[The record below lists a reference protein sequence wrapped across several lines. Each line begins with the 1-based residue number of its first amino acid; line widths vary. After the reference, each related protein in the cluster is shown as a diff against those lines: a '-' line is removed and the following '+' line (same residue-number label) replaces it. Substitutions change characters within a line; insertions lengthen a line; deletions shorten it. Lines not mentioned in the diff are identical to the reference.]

1 MPETNAIR
9 PEIKGLFETV
19 KQQAHQYQEAFDRL
33 EYVYSHYQQLV
44 SDLENLSE
52 KFQTRINNEIF
63 NLKQKYDN
71 ITKIL
76 TIETNKTIEKYSEL
90 QDLKTLQDSYQA
102 ALNSISLMNSK
113 LDTSIK
119 NLEKNEENF
128 EREITIFKNKTNEEI
143 QNFINDATVKIQD
156 ISNKVYENKEIEIK
170 NIQRAFDLRLIK
182 LENSMWAINDK
193 LNYEIETINK
203 ELSIFRDISNKLHIK
218 LDKLQNQQ
226 FDKIKEDIS
235 KLELEIANINSQL
248 YTLENK
254 TKSSKNLLQKDLPD
268 DTKMITAYFGR
279 DYEDEFN
286 KLISQV
292 KKIENE
298 LINSENK
305 NKILLTISI
314 TSISLAAISIIL
326 SFVL

>member
-33 EYVYSHYQQLV
+33 EHVYSHYKELV

-102 ALNSISLMNSK
+102 ALNSINLMISK
-113 LDTSIK
+113 IDTSIK

-128 EREITIFKNKTNEEI
+128 EREITIFKNKTNEEV
-143 QNFINDATVKIQD
+143 QKFIDDATKKIQD
-156 ISNKVYENKEIEIK
+156 ISNKVYEKKEIEIK

-182 LENSMWAINDK
+182 LENSMWSINDK
-193 LNYEIETINK
+193 INYEIETINK

-235 KLELEIANINSQL
+235 KLELEIANLNSQL
-248 YTLENK
+248 YSLENK
-254 TKSSKNLLQKDLPD
+254 ISNSKKLLGKELPD

-286 KLISQV
+286 RLISQV
-292 KKIENE
+292 KKIEIE

-305 NKILLTISI
+305 NKILLTIAI

>member
-33 EYVYSHYQQLV
+33 EHVYSHYQQLV

-102 ALNSISLMNSK
+102 ALNSINLMISK
-113 LDTSIK
+113 IDTSIK

-128 EREITIFKNKTNEEI
+128 EREITIFKNKTNEEV
-143 QNFINDATVKIQD
+143 QKFIDDATKKIQD
-156 ISNKVYENKEIEIK
+156 ISNKVYEKKEIEIK

-182 LENSMWAINDK
+182 LENSMWSINDK
-193 LNYEIETINK
+193 INYEIETINK

-235 KLELEIANINSQL
+235 KLELEIANLNSQL
-248 YTLENK
+248 YSLENK
-254 TKSSKNLLQKDLPD
+254 TSNSKELLGKELPD

-286 KLISQV
+286 RLISQV

-305 NKILLTISI
+305 NKILLTIAI

>member
-1 MPETNAIR
+1 MI
-9 PEIKGLFETV
+9 
-19 KQQAHQYQEAFDRL
+19 
-33 EYVYSHYQQLV
+33 S
-44 SDLENLSE
+44 
-52 KFQTRINNEIF
+52 
-63 NLKQKYDN
+63 
-71 ITKIL
+71 KI
-76 TIETNKTIEKYSEL
+76 
-90 QDLKTLQDSYQA
+90 
-102 ALNSISLMNSK
+102 
-113 LDTSIK
+113 DTSIK

-128 EREITIFKNKTNEEI
+128 EREITIFKNKTNEEV
-143 QNFINDATVKIQD
+143 QKFIDDATKKIQD
-156 ISNKVYENKEIEIK
+156 ISNKVYEKKEIEIK

-182 LENSMWAINDK
+182 LENSMWSINDK
-193 LNYEIETINK
+193 INYEIDTINK

-235 KLELEIANINSQL
+235 KLELEIANLNSQL
-248 YTLENK
+248 YSLENK
-254 TKSSKNLLQKDLPD
+254 TSNSKKLLGKELPD

-305 NKILLTISI
+305 NKILLTIAI

>member
-19 KQQAHQYQEAFDRL
+19 KQQAHQYQEAFDKL
-33 EYVYSHYQQLV
+33 EYIYSHYQQLV

-102 ALNSISLMNSK
+102 ALNSINLMISK
-113 LDTSIK
+113 IDTSIK

-128 EREITIFKNKTNEEI
+128 EREITIFKNKTNEEV
-143 QNFINDATVKIQD
+143 QKFIDDATKKIQD
-156 ISNKVYENKEIEIK
+156 ISNKVYEKKEIEIK

-182 LENSMWAINDK
+182 LENSMWSINDK
-193 LNYEIETINK
+193 INYEIETINK
-203 ELSIFRDISNKLHIK
+203 ELSILRDISNKLHIK

-235 KLELEIANINSQL
+235 KLELEIANLNSQL
-248 YTLENK
+248 YSLENK
-254 TKSSKNLLQKDLPD
+254 TNSSKNLLDKGLPD

-286 KLISQV
+286 RLISQV

-305 NKILLTISI
+305 NKILLTIAI